1 MNKHACNCSSPSLKA
16 VRNLF
21 CIACGIILASLN
33 KAWGITLADAAYYNG
48 AILYFVLLVALREVR
63 IYGRKR
69 RNDAILQRWNAKV
82 CNSRACDLMLLW
94 LVYAM
99 VANLKVQVMV
109 GVFFLMLAGTSF
121 LFAPIDMQS
130 QD

>member
-1 MNKHACNCSSPSLKA
+1 MNKNACNSSSPLLKA

-21 CIACGIILASLN
+21 CIACGIILAALN

-82 CNSRACDLMLLW
+82 FNSRACDLMLLW
-94 LVYAM
+94 LGYAM
-99 VANLKVQVMV
+99 VANLKVQVMI

-121 LFAPIDMQS
+121 LFAPIDMES